1 MFGGKAIKIEASEK
15 KRAYMLQIPLGTLH
29 LGAFM
34 KRTFILILWL
44 KCHSPSWQGG
54 MHAGM

>member
-1 MFGGKAIKIEASEK
+1 
-15 KRAYMLQIPLGTLH
+15 MLQIPLGTLH

-34 KRTFILILWL
+34 KGTFILILWL

-54 MHAGM
+54 MYAGM

>member
-1 MFGGKAIKIEASEK
+1 
-15 KRAYMLQIPLGTLH
+15 MLQIPLGTLH

-34 KRTFILILWL
+34 KGTFILILWL

-54 MHAGM
+54 IMQECEVALIASVDRKQTKK